1 MKRMTLAAVA
11 GCLLIFAG
19 SLLLLPGCSKKEA
32 KIEEKT
38 FNVQSRIV
46 EKQSLRPFID
56 SIGTL
61 NPYDEVTVSAEIE
74 GVLKAVNVDEGTT
87 VTKGQLLALINDM
100 DYAHEVKRDE
110 AALRQAEANLA
121 NARQEFQ
128 RKEALFKEEL
138 VTKQQYD
145 DISTRVSLGEA
156 ELDRVKA
163 LLSIARQKLAKTKI
177 LSPLSCVVK
186 EKKVSAGDFVKNGT
200 PLLVIIQP
208 NPIKL
213 LFTVP
218 EKDVG
223 RLKVNQDVVLKVDAF
238 PNQEFKGRISVIYP
252 ALEEKTRTLSVEALV
267 PNSNNIL
274 KPGLFAKVIVYMGE
288 AKDTVVVP
296 ITALLYE
303 AEKVKV
309 FVVEGNRVRER
320 QVKLGSKYGEV
331 MEIIEGVKQGE
342 RVVVVGQQNLS
353 EGAKVAEKEQGS
365 SAGARPVTG
374 DADLK
379 QNNRDR
385 QGESGRQQR

>member
-1 MKRMTLAAVA
+1 MKRMIFVA
-11 GCLLIFAG
+11 GCGFLLIVAG
-19 SLLLLPGCSKKEA
+19 SLSSLSGCSKKEM
-32 KIEEKT
+32 KVEEKK
-38 FNVQSRIV
+38 FNVQV
-46 EKQSLRPFID
+46 KTAEKKPLRPFID

-61 NPYDEVTVSAEIE
+61 NPCEEVTVSAEIE
-74 GVLKAVNVDEGTT
+74 GALRAVNVNEGTV
-87 VTKGQLLALINDM
+87 VTKGMLLATINDM

-128 RKEALFKEEL
+128 RKDALYKEEL

-163 LLSIARQKLAKTKI
+163 LLSIAKQKLSKTRI
-177 LSPLSCVVK
+177 LSPMSCVVK

-200 PLLVIIQP
+200 PLFVIIQP

-223 RLKVNQDVVLKVDAF
+223 RLKANQDVLLKVDAF
-238 PNQEFKGRISVIYP
+238 PDQEFKGKISVIYP
-252 ALEEKTRTLSVEALV
+252 ALEEKTRSLSVEALV
-267 PNSNNIL
+267 PNPNGML
-274 KPGLFAKVIVYMGE
+274 KPGLFAKVIVYTAE
-288 AKDTVVVP
+288 ARQTVVVP

-303 AEKVKV
+303 AEKVRV
-309 FVVEGNRVRER
+309 FVVEGERAKER

-331 MEIIEGVKQGE
+331 MEIMEGIKEGE

-353 EGAKVAEKEQGS
+353 EGAKVAVKDQGS
-365 SAGARPVTG
+365 AEGQQPSGAAAGTKPNSSETQTKG
-374 DADLK
+374 GK
-379 QNNRDR
+379 R
-385 QGESGRQQR
+385 Q